1 MVIPIIKFPFIF
13 RLKYSFYR
21 KSDYSSRKCLR
32 SEGSITEK
40 VITGAITGKI
50 HHEVDGVNPVGHS
63 VDIYDVIIYYVISGC
78 QCGHQSFFTI
88 TPISDEFMELG
99 SGKP

>member
-1 MVIPIIKFPFIF
+1 M
-13 RLKYSFYR
+13 
-21 KSDYSSRKCLR
+21 R

-50 HHEVDGVNPVGHS
+50 HHEVGGVNPVGHS

-99 SGKP
+99 SGNPWPSGTVVMFGNWCHNEFTELAWSA